1 MERKLRIDVPN
12 LKHKL
17 TYTPVLSLPDLNKTF
32 EIEYDAL
39 CIRVR
44 AVLMQ
49 AEKTITYF
57 SEKFGK
63 AALNYLTYDKKLYA
77 LIRTLKMRRH
87 YLRSKEFVIHTD
99 HES

>member
-1 MERKLRIDVPN
+1 MERNLRIGGPN

-17 TYTPVLSLPDLNKTF
+17 TYAPVLSLPDLNKTF

-39 CIRVR
+39 GIRVR

-57 SEKFGK
+57 SEKFGG
-63 AALNYLTYDKKLYA
+63 ATLNYLTYDKKLYA
-77 LIRTLKMRRH
+77 LIRALKMRWH
-87 YLRSKEFVIHTD
+87 YLLSKEFMIHTD